1 MKLLY
6 KQYDFRVGRLR
17 PTPTP
22 EIKDVPNVP
31 PQQERSDRTP
41 HR

>member
-6 KQYDFRVGRLR
+6 KQYDFRVGRLC

-22 EIKDVPNVP
+22 EIHHVPNVS
-31 PQQERSDRTP
+31 PQ
-41 HR
+41 